1 MGGNCVN
8 SLLNYDEIEDKIDEQ
23 ARKQLNIYIEQM
35 AKMQNVTEE
44 LKAYDPK
51 CWVQAMNNIK
61 ENAEESVLR
70 EVVYQ

>member
-1 MGGNCVN
+1 M
-8 SLLNYDEIEDKIDEQ
+8 SEYLHKIDEQ
-23 ARKQLNIYIEQM
+23 AREQLNIYIEQM

-51 CWVQAMNNIK
+51 CWEQAMNNIK